1 MDQRAKDFLAKY
13 AKKAAEVRKIGADV
27 LYGYFVKRLS
37 LCLQKGIASS
47 INGRLHKLNSHTG
60 SLDVD
65 LTWRHENV
73 AEDGQYRA

>member
-1 MDQRAKDFLAKY
+1 M
-13 AKKAAEVRKIGADV
+13 RKTGADV

-47 INGRLHKLNSHTG
+47 INGRLYKLNSHTG
-60 SLDVD
+60 SLDAD

-73 AEDGQYRA
+73 AVKVLSRKKNVLCVR